1 MKDMERTRLD
11 AIRRRL
17 SYGAGTVLAVSFCM
31 EHLEFDQ
38 AYEDALY
45 GAWLYLSNAI
55 TELAELAEGSGE
67 T

>member
-38 AYEDALY
+38 IGRASCRERVY
-45 GAWLYLSNAI
+45 WLV
-55 TELAELAEGSGE
+55 
-67 T
+67 